1 MLLDFLS
8 ALFDSS
14 GLFAYIIL
22 RVLYPCVEEKERVM
36 RSLGC
41 CMLGMLVTFG
51 VSAQQTGIPAS
62 DTLGADDLAGNP
74 TFIGGVANG
83 GGTVHGVW

>member
-14 GLFAYIIL
+14 GLFAYIVL
-22 RVLYPCVEEKERVM
+22 RILYPYVEEKERVM
-36 RSLGC
+36 RSLGHC
-41 CMLGMLVTFG
+41 IMGFLATFA
-51 VSAQQTGIPAS
+51 VNAQQTGIPAS

-83 GGTVHGVW
+83 GSTAHGVW

>member
-1 MLLDFLS
+1 
-8 ALFDSS
+8 
-14 GLFAYIIL
+14 
-22 RVLYPCVEEKERVM
+22 M
-36 RSLGC
+36 RSLGHC
-41 CMLGMLVTFG
+41 TVGMLATFA
-51 VSAQQTGIPAS
+51 VNAQQTGIPAS